1 MTSGSKPLE
10 FHIYPPEPDSSHD
23 AHSAQQAVAEQK
35 RPHETTGTLPSR
47 SHSSRS
53 ISFQLD
59 LSQNSIPRHTSSARR
74 PSNRRRSGAS
84 SLLLRNLS
92 QRWYKKLPSPP
103 SSPPLSS
110 FIDFAE
116 HDPDSV
122 LALPRRWPSLYAPPG
137 RQDQIEPRPD
147 AEAEQRQGYG
157 SGYLRGWPLA
167 TVSVAALL
175 ACFVTQLDE
184 SIIATALPNIAA
196 EFHSLGDIG
205 WYNSTYYL
213 PQAVLQP
220 LFGQVYT
227 RWRIKRVYLI
237 SLFLFEAGSLMAAL
251 SNSSPLLIVA
261 RTIAGIGT
269 AGITAGHFQIFAA
282 CYAPKARAI
291 MLNAVSAILVIS
303 SVLGPLLGGIVT
315 QYLSWR
321 WCFGINVPIGS
332 VIVAIMAVLLK
343 IPRGSNSTTKS
354 TWKKRLMELDI
365 LGTILLTAMIVC
377 VLLGFHM
384 VQKQRPNKARVGAV
398 FVAAIVA
405 AIALFIQQRL
415 TLTETLLPIRIFGR
429 RLVWATCGLMFSL
442 SVGIA
447 THISFLPLYLQ
458 LVRGKSP
465 ASSGTH
471 TVPYVLSIFTGSI
484 IMMLSLIVLKYLN
497 ILFLSGVVCYAIAA
511 GLFTTFDV
519 NSTLGEI
526 VGFQVL
532 AGLGFGLCV
541 LCLVE
546 CPQAILADRDV
557 PYAQGVINMFQILG
571 GATSTQ
577 VATLIFIQTLSHRLE
592 RVPNLSQDQIRILLA
607 DPTTMLYGNSSD
619 SKGSHHINDSQTLP
633 SGPLRS
639 RILNE
644 LSSSFSATFHLSI
657 VAACLALTFVL
668 CMPWTRKRTL
678 AATLAAE
685 TGKEGNYDN
694 DNHNNNNNDDD
705 GDINNNNNND
715 NDNEND
721 IKGTRRMRT
730 RKAGQGSVYR
740 REREEEPLT
749 TIELT

>member
-1 MTSGSKPLE
+1 MTSGSKPPE
-10 FHIYPPEPDSSHD
+10 FHIYPPEPDSGHD

-59 LSQNSIPRHTSSARR
+59 LNQNSIPRHTSSARR
-74 PSNRRRSGAS
+74 SSNRRRSGAS

-122 LALPRRWPSLYAPPG
+122 LSLPRRWPSLYAPPG

-157 SGYLRGWPLA
+157 SGYLRGWPLV

-237 SLFLFEAGSLMAAL
+237 SLFLFE
-251 SNSSPLLIVA
+251 
-261 RTIAGIGT
+261 
-269 AGITAGHFQIFAA
+269 
-282 CYAPKARAI
+282 
-291 MLNAVSAILVIS
+291 VIS

-332 VIVAIMAVLLK
+332 VIVVIMAVLLK

-384 VQKQRPNKARVGAV
+384 VQKQRPNKAGVGAV

-484 IMMLSLIVLKYLN
+484 IMMLSLIVMKYLN
-497 ILFLSGVVCYAIAA
+497 ILFLSGVVCYAIGA

-592 RVPNLSQDQIRILLA
+592 RVPNLPQDQIRILLA

-644 LSSSFSATFHLSI
+644 LSGSFSATFHLSI

-678 AATLAAE
+678 AATLAVEA
-685 TGKEGNYDN
+685 GKEANGNVKHDGNYDN

-705 GDINNNNNND
+705 GDINDNNDND

-721 IKGTRRMRT
+721 IKGTRRIRT
-730 RKAGQGSVYR
+730 RKAGHGSGFR

>member
-1 MTSGSKPLE
+1 
-10 FHIYPPEPDSSHD
+10 
-23 AHSAQQAVAEQK
+23 
-35 RPHETTGTLPSR
+35 
-47 SHSSRS
+47 
-53 ISFQLD
+53 
-59 LSQNSIPRHTSSARR
+59 
-74 PSNRRRSGAS
+74 
-84 SLLLRNLS
+84 
-92 QRWYKKLPSPP
+92 
-103 SSPPLSS
+103 
-110 FIDFAE
+110 
-116 HDPDSV
+116 
-122 LALPRRWPSLYAPPG
+122 
-137 RQDQIEPRPD
+137 
-147 AEAEQRQGYG
+147 
-157 SGYLRGWPLA
+157 
-167 TVSVAALL
+167 
-175 ACFVTQLDE
+175 
-184 SIIATALPNIAA
+184 
-196 EFHSLGDIG
+196 
-205 WYNSTYYL
+205 
-213 PQAVLQP
+213 
-220 LFGQVYT
+220 
-227 RWRIKRVYLI
+227 
-237 SLFLFEAGSLMAAL
+237 MAAL

-261 RTIAGIGT
+261 RTI

-332 VIVAIMAVLLK
+332 VLVVIMAVLLK
-343 IPRGSNSTTKS
+343 IPRSSNSTTKS

-384 VQKQRPNKARVGAV
+384 VQKQRPDKAGVGAV

-484 IMMLSLIVLKYLN
+484 IMMLSLIILKYLN

-592 RVPNLSQDQIRILLA
+592 RVPNLPQDQIRILLA

-644 LSSSFSATFHLSI
+644 LSRSFSATFRLSI

-685 TGKEGNYDN
+685 TGKEANGNVITHDGNYDN
-694 DNHNNNNNDDD
+694 NNHNNNDNDGYGDINNNNDDD
-705 GDINNNNNND
+705 DD
-715 NDNEND
+715 DNEND
-721 IKGTRRMRT
+721 INGTRRMRT
-730 RKAGQGSVYR
+730 RKAGQGSGYR

>member
-10 FHIYPPEPDSSHD
+10 FHIYPPEPDNSHD

-35 RPHETTGTLPSR
+35 RPHETTETLPSR

-59 LSQNSIPRHTSSARR
+59 LNQNSIPRHTSSARR
-74 PSNRRRSGAS
+74 SSNRRRSGAS

-122 LALPRRWPSLYAPPG
+122 LSLPRRWPSLYAPPG

-147 AEAEQRQGYG
+147 AEAEQRQGCG
-157 SGYLRGWPLA
+157 SGYLRGWPLV

-237 SLFLFEAGSLMAAL
+237 SLFLFE
-251 SNSSPLLIVA
+251 
-261 RTIAGIGT
+261 
-269 AGITAGHFQIFAA
+269 
-282 CYAPKARAI
+282 
-291 MLNAVSAILVIS
+291 VIS

-332 VIVAIMAVLLK
+332 VIVVIMAVLLK

-354 TWKKRLMELDI
+354 TWEKRLMELDI

-384 VQKQRPNKARVGAV
+384 VQKQRPNKAGVGAV

-442 SVGIA
+442 SIGIA

-592 RVPNLSQDQIRILLA
+592 RVPNLPQDQIRILLE
-607 DPTTMLYGNSSD
+607 DPTTMLYGNNSD

-633 SGPLRS
+633 SEPLRS

-685 TGKEGNYDN
+685 AGKEANGNVKHDGNYDN

-705 GDINNNNNND
+705 GDINNNNDNN

-730 RKAGQGSVYR
+730 RKTGQGSGFR
-740 REREEEPLT
+740 REREDEPLT